1 MEACR
6 PYLERQ
12 LRLVRPAV
20 ILCLGAPAAN
30 TLIHKAFKITQERG
44 QWFTGNPFAPW
55 VMASWHP
62 AYVLRQGGDAFTRT
76 RAELVNDIAQ
86 CRRKVIELRQ
96 QGGLLAR
103 AAAEMGEARDEGA
116 PNLSLF

>member
-1 MEACR
+1 KR
-6 PYLERQ
+6 RDQ
-12 LRLVRPAV
+12 LAQVGLARAHDVRTRV
-20 ILCLGAPAAN
+20 K
-30 TLIHKAFKITQERG
+30 HWRRG
-44 QWFTGNPFAPW
+44 QAGANACCQ
-55 VMASWHP
+55 
-62 AYVLRQGGDAFTRT
+62 YG
-76 RAELVNDIAQ
+76 AQ